1 MKRAFGVLEIKEVGD
16 SDGFH
21 VIRGIATTPNP
32 DRMQDVVEPMG
43 ATFAPSIPLLW
54 QHGDEV
60 VGRAEL
66 GAPTKKG
73 IPFVAFIPKV
83 AEPGVIKTQVDKA
96 IHSLKYGLISAVS
109 IGFRVLN
116 DAIET
121 LKTGGYRYLE
131 TEIMELSLVNVPAQP
146 DAVITGFKSIDDRVR
161 AAYGKQRPRQ
171 PVVLIQAPG
180 VSGKAKPR
188 SGIPLTKR

>member
-1 MKRAFGVLEIKEVGD
+1 MNRAFGVLEIKAVAD
-16 SDGFH
+16 NDGFH
-21 VIRGIATTPNP
+21 VISGIATSPTP
-32 DRMQDVVEPMG
+32 DRMQDIVEPLG
-43 ATFAPSIPLLW
+43 ATFAKSIPLLW

-66 GAPTKKG
+66 GTPTKRG
-73 IPFVAFIPKV
+73 IPFVAYIPKV

-121 LKTGGYRYLE
+121 LKSGGYRFLE

-161 AAYGKQRPRQ
+161 AAYGKKRA
-171 PVVLIQAPG
+171 PVVLIQHPG
-180 VSGKAKPR
+180 VSGKKSGRP
-188 SGIPLTKR
+188 GIPLKR